1 MLVSA
6 ALGTTS
12 DSAGSSS
19 TSSKVRPSIA
29 NFGGSPAVSLVIC
42 TVPSISAKPPNTTS
56 SYPRPRTPGRAA
68 AEDALPRRGIV
79 DAVSPDALPP
89 DPFAGDPHDPA
100 LSIDAPELGEPE
112 ALSIEERDEVVADL
126 ADLAVYQALLE
137 TRGVRGIVVDC
148 ADCGEQ
154 HYHEWSLLRAS
165 LQQLL
170 DEGQMRPHEPAF
182 DPDPAH
188 YVTWEYCR
196 GYADAVLSDS

>member
-1 MLVSA
+1 VS
-6 ALGTTS
+6 
-12 DSAGSSS
+12 
-19 TSSKVRPSIA
+19 VRP
-29 NFGGSPAVSLVIC
+29 
-42 TVPSISAKPPNTTS
+42 
-56 SYPRPRTPGRAA
+56 
-68 AEDALPRRGIV
+68 GIV
-79 DAVSPDALPP
+79 DPVSPDALPP

-100 LSIDAPELGEPE
+100 LSIDDAPVDDGDVLDD
-112 ALSIEERDEVVADL
+112 EERDEVVADL

-148 ADCGEQ
+148 GDCGEQ

-182 DPDPAH
+182 DPDPTD